1 MTLNQLNKYAYSGN
15 LETLWQNSLQA
26 GDAILLI
33 EEAILRL
40 QSAQF
45 ISWQKQNNIP
55 VYYLESDAQAYGL
68 TPSIGTSLSDEQWVD
83 TTLSANKHISW

>member
-1 MTLNQLNKYAYSGN
+1 MTLNQLNKYAYSGD

-40 QSAQF
+40 QSTQF
-45 ISWQKQNNIP
+45 ITWQKQNNIP

-68 TPSIGTSLSDEQWVD
+68 TPNIGTPLSDEQWVD
-83 TTLSANKHISW
+83 TTLSADKHISW